1 MTRNKLIEELQA
13 YRGEEAEMQCVTPTI
28 QLLQNNPD
36 CFWRYDFEPGHMTG
50 SSLVINQT
58 GDKVLLNHHAIY
70 NRWVTF
76 GGHADGDED
85 IRAVALREAFEES
98 GIAEEHITFV
108 TTDFFDVDIHP
119 IAANPK
125 KNEPA
130 HYHFDIVFLFRSATE
145 NFTIS
150 DESTDLRW
158 CTYDEAKTLL
168 RPQSDRRM
176 TRVIEKWKTLDAR

>member
-13 YRGEEAEMQCVTPTI
+13 YCGEEAEMQCVTPTI

-36 CFWRYDFEPGHMTG
+36 CFWRHDFEPGHMTG

-58 GDKVLLNHHAIY
+58 GDKVLLNRHAIY

-98 GIAEEHITFV
+98 GIAEEYIEFV
-108 TTDFFDVDIHP
+108 MTDFFDVDIHP
-119 IAANPK
+119 ISANPK

-158 CTYDEAKTLL
+158 CTYDEAKNLL
-168 RPQSDRRM
+168 RPQNDRRM